1 MTNAHDTTRDRSD
14 PVIDAIHAT
23 RQRLLARFGNDPSR
37 LVAYYIE
44 RQRENADRLIPAPET
59 DRSDRSAA

>member
-1 MTNAHDTTRDRSD
+1 MTNANDKPQDRSD

-23 RQRLLARFGNDPSR
+23 RQRLLARFGYDHSR

-59 DRSDRSAA
+59 DHTGQSAA